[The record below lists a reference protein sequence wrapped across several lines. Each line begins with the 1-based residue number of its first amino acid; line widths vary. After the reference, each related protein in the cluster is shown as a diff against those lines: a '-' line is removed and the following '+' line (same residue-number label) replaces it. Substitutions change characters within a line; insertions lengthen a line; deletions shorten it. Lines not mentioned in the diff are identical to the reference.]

1 MSKYFAVTA
10 VVNNPH
16 EYTNVHIYNYVQTLP
31 NSLRHSAS
39 CSVGKA
45 PGDAPLF
52 MPLIPVDLGYHVI
65 SMTNYCYCLYTCI
78 TEVY

>member
-1 MSKYFAVTA
+1 MYIICKSYIAVSKYFAVTA

-31 NSLRHSAS
+31 NSLRHSAC

-45 PGDAPLF
+45 PGDAP
-52 MPLIPVDLGYHVI
+52 H
-65 SMTNYCYCLYTCI
+65 SC
-78 TEVY
+78 